1 MERFDAI
8 VIGSGPN
15 GLAAAIRLS
24 QKGWKTLVLEA
35 ADTPGGGART
45 GELTLPGFRHDVCS
59 AVHPMAIGS
68 PFFRT
73 LDLERHGLRWLQP
86 DVAVAHPLDDRRAVA
101 VRRDPVATARELG
114 EDEAAYLSTLKPLID
129 RVEELFGDALAPLRI
144 PDHPVL
150 LARLGWTAWRSATG
164 FAKRFQGEPAR
175 ALIAGHA
182 AHAVLPL
189 EAFASSA
196 IGIMLLVAAHG
207 YGWPVPEGGAS
218 AITDALVRVLHSLG
232 GELRC
237 GVAVRSLGELPPA
250 AAYLF
255 DVAPRNLAAIGDDA
269 LPAGYR
275 RRLLAY
281 RHGPGVFKVDYAL
294 SAPIPW
300 DNPVCRE
307 AGTVHV
313 GGTLEEIAASER
325 APWDGTLSDRPF
337 VIVTQPS
344 LLDRTRAPEG
354 KHVAW
359 AYCHVPHGS
368 SVDRREAIDG
378 QIERFAP
385 GFRDCILA
393 AHTMSCAD
401 LEAYNA
407 NNIGGDIVGGVTD
420 WRQLFTRPVVRSNPY
435 TTPNDRIFICSASTP
450 PGGGVHG
457 MCGYWAAEA
466 VLARLSTGRTSSS

>member
-24 QKGWKTLVLEA
+24 QKGRRTLVLEA

-45 GELTLPGFRHDVCS
+45 QELTLPGFRHDVCS

-86 DVAVAHPLDDRRAVA
+86 NVAVAHPLDGRRAA
-101 VRRDPVATARELG
+101 AAWRDPVATAHELG
-114 EDEAAYLSTLKPLID
+114 EDGPAYLSTFRPLID
-129 RVEELFGDALAPLRI
+129 RAEELFGDALAPLRI

-150 LARLGWTAWRSATG
+150 LARLGLTAWRSATG
-164 FAKRFQGEPAR
+164 LANRFQGEPAR
-175 ALIAGHA
+175 ALIAGNA

-189 EAFASSA
+189 DSFSSSA
-196 IGIMLLVAAHG
+196 IGVMLLVAAHG
-207 YGWPVPEGGAS
+207 YGWPVPEGGAQ
-218 AITDALVRVLHSLG
+218 AITGALVRVLLSLG

-237 GVAVRSLGELPPA
+237 GVTVKSLSELPPA
-250 AAYLF
+250 NAYLF
-255 DVAPRNLAAIGDDA
+255 DVAPRNLATICADA

-294 SAPIPW
+294 AAPIPW

-313 GGTLEEIAASER
+313 GGTLEEVAASER
-325 APWDGTLSDRPF
+325 AAWDGTLETATVASYGPRVAPPAS
-337 VIVTQPS
+337 T
-344 LLDRTRAPEG
+344 APE
-354 KHVAW
+354 
-359 AYCHVPHGS
+359 
-368 SVDRREAIDG
+368 
-378 QIERFAP
+378 
-385 GFRDCILA
+385 RDQEY
-393 AHTMSCAD
+393 
-401 LEAYNA
+401 LEK
-407 NNIGGDIVGGVTD
+407 
-420 WRQLFTRPVVRSNPY
+420 LRSL
-435 TTPNDRIFICSASTP
+435 
-450 PGGGVHG
+450 
-457 MCGYWAAEA
+457 GY
-466 VLARLSTGRTSSS
+466 LQ

>member
-24 QKGWKTLVLEA
+24 QKGWKSLVLEA

-45 GELTLPGFRHDVCS
+45 QELTLPGFHHDVCS

-73 LDLERHGLRWLQP
+73 LDLERHGLRWLLP
-86 DVAVAHPLDDRRAVA
+86 DVAVAHPLDGRRAAA

-114 EDEAAYLSTLKPLID
+114 EDGPVYLATFKPWID
-129 RVEELFGDALAPLRI
+129 RAEDLFGDALAPLRV

-150 LARLGWTAWRSATG
+150 LARLGLTAWRPATG
-164 FAKRFQGEPAR
+164 LAKRFHGEPAR
-175 ALIAGHA
+175 ALFAGNA

-189 EAFASSA
+189 DSFSSSA

-207 YGWPVPEGGAS
+207 YGWPVPEGGAQ
-218 AITDALVRVLHSLG
+218 ALAGALVRVLLSLG
-232 GELRC
+232 GEIRC
-237 GVAVRSLGELPPA
+237 GVKVKSLSELPPA
-250 AAYLF
+250 SAFLF
-255 DVAPRNLAAIGDDA
+255 DVAPRNLAAICGDA

-294 SAPIPW
+294 STPIPW
-300 DNPVCRE
+300 DNAVCRE

-325 APWDGTLSDRPF
+325 AAWDGTITNKPF

-344 LLDRTRAPEG
+344 VLDPTRAPQG

-368 SVDRREAIDG
+368 NVDRREAIAG

-385 GFRDCILA
+385 GFRDCVLA
-393 AHTMSCAD
+393 THTMGCAE

-407 NNIGGDIVGGVTD
+407 NNVGGDIVGGVTD
-420 WRQLFTRPVVRSNPY
+420 WRQLFTRPVARWNPY
-435 TTPNDRIFICSASTP
+435 TTPNDRVFICSASTP

-466 VLARLSTGRTSSS
+466 VMKRLTGRTSSS